1 MRFLTKFFY
10 LLPRMKW
17 FFIDESIT
25 DGERRQGPYSIDEIH
40 EFVNQGKITDDT
52 LVWHSGESDWKT
64 WKEASQT
71 LKEELP
77 PLPPDDEE
85 TLRSTIEALEQI
97 VKESKSRARR
107 FPGFFV
113 RAFAFIVDN
122 VILGL
127 FGGITLYIIACLGL
141 VDLETVQ
148 QAASTYMNDPFSPE
162 SMNTLLGT
170 PGMSTFISIWS
181 VIQTVYF
188 IAFHATLSA
197 TPGKKLVHIHVET
210 VGGERLNWL
219 SSTARYLCSL
229 LTQFSLALY
238 GLGYLI
244 VCIDPKR
251 RALHD
256 WIARTYVVYDE
267 PKGSKDSG
275 NKSAGDKEIQ

>member
-1 MRFLTKFFY
+1 MRFLTKIFY

-40 EFVNQGKITDDT
+40 EFVNQGKISDNT

-127 FGGITLYIIACLGL
+127 FGGITLYVLTCMGMLDFELIQEATSAYI
-141 VDLETVQ
+141 
-148 QAASTYMNDPFSPE
+148 NDPMSAE
-162 SMNTLLGT
+162 SMNKLLEA
-170 PGMSTFISIWS
+170 PGMSTFISVWS
-181 VIQTVYF
+181 VAQTIYF
-188 IAFHATLSA
+188 IAFHAILSA
-197 TPGKKLVHIHVET
+197 TPGKKLCHIHVET
-210 VGGERLNWL
+210 ADGNKLTWL
-219 SSTARYLCSL
+219 SSTARYLCSI
-229 LTQFSLALY
+229 LTQFSLAIY

-244 VCIDPKR
+244 VCFDPKR

-256 WIARTYVVYDE
+256 WIARTFVVYDE

>member
-1 MRFLTKFFY
+1 
-10 LLPRMKW
+10 MKW

-40 EFVNQGKITDDT
+40 EFVNQGKITDST

-64 WKEASQT
+64 WKEASQALET
-71 LKEELP
+71 KESEKTGANPTEDELLK
-77 PLPPDDEE
+77 
-85 TLRSTIEALEQI
+85 STIDALEQI
-97 VKESKSRARR
+97 VKENKLRVIR
-107 FPGFFV
+107 FPGFFT
-113 RAFAFIVDN
+113 RAFAFLVDN
-122 VILGL
+122 LILGI
-127 FGGITLYIIACLGL
+127 FGGISLYIIACLGL
-141 VDLETVQ
+141 VELDAVQ
-148 QAASTYMNDPFSPE
+148 QAAATYMNDPLSAE
-162 SMNTLLGT
+162 SMNKLLET
-170 PGMSTFISIWS
+170 PGISTFISVWS

-267 PKGSKDSG
+267 PVKKKD
-275 NKSAGDKEIQ
+275 AGDKEIQ